1 MNNKEAIRITKD
13 QLSKIDFK
21 EVDKENHPTYDINAV
36 QRMLK
41 IATNKTMISGKLTT
55 VMFQSE
61 KRGIFMVKS
70 SILMA
75 GDEFVVLKGGY
86 TIPIKSI
93 IQIKQ

>member
-1 MNNKEAIRITKD
+1 
-13 QLSKIDFK
+13 
-21 EVDKENHPTYDINAV
+21 
-36 QRMLK
+36 MLK